1 MISFKYAK
9 SDIVDL
15 CSGYIPEPGMND
27 YIKVVYQIDLQLHE
41 NGKPNRNSNYI
52 KTFSLICFRI

>member
-1 MISFKYAK
+1 MISLKLTK

-15 CSGYIPEPGMND
+15 WSGYIPEPGMND
-27 YIKVVYQIDLQLHE
+27 FIKVAYHIDLQLHE

-52 KTFSLICFRI
+52 KIFSLICSRI